1 MTLDDTPELREK
13 LRVAWQSITQRL
25 IDSGHPFDPVIETM
39 LACAAERFVEKHG
52 ARAYATYL
60 RLLADQVMQAE
71 DESLS
76 ELIKGKE
83 R

>member
-1 MTLDDTPELREK
+1 MTLDDPPELREK

-25 IDSGHPFDPVIETM
+25 IESGHPFDPVIETM

-60 RLLADQVMQAE
+60 RLLADVQAE